1 MNATTTSF
9 QTLLGGQE
17 INVTHLD
24 DSIETVKVRQLTI
37 KDMPRYMACFED
49 VEKAAELF
57 CAKPSGWAETL
68 TRESFMEVIT
78 AGEALNLDFLEWHAK
93 RSQAR
98 REKVMP
104 GLTEKI
110 MNAAMSRLPSG
121 SAE

>member
-1 MNATTTSF
+1 MNETTSIT
-9 QTLLGGQE
+9 TLLGGQE

-24 DSIETVKVRQLTI
+24 GTTETVKVRQLPI

-49 VEKAAELF
+49 EEKTVELF

-68 TRESFMEVIT
+68 TRESFEEIIT
-78 AGEALNLDFLEWHAK
+78 TGEALNLDFLERHAK

-110 MNAAMSRLPSG
+110 MSAAMSRLPNG
-121 SAE
+121 SRA